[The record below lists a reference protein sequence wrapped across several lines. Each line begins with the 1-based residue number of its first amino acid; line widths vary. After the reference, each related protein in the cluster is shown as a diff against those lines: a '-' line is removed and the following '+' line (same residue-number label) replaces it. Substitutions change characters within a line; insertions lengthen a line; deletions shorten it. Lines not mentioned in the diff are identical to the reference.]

1 MKSLHSREVVRD
13 VSLTAL
19 RGSVISLVGPN
30 GSGETATIRGMVD
43 LPEITIVPSMGDTG
57 IAVVYFVLG
66 YFPRPYRLM
75 GPRPGLGRIPR
86 ILRDG

>member
-1 MKSLHSREVVRD
+1 MNSLHSREVVRD
-13 VSLTAL
+13 VSLTAM
-19 RGSVISLVGPN
+19 RGSVLGLVGPN

-43 LPEITIVPSMGDTG
+43 LPEITIVPSVGGIG

-66 YFPRPYRLM
+66 YFPHTYRLM
-75 GPRPGLGRIPR
+75 GPLPGLGRIPR